1 MDEFIFILELIST
14 AAYAVLGAMKA
25 VKKEMDMFGT
35 VVMGVTTAIGG
46 GVIRDIVIGKTPPT
60 AFVSPIFTAVAA
72 IFSGIVLITHIRKRI
87 SENSA
92 AYDKI
97 LFILDTVGLG
107 AFTVTGVGTVI
118 DSGNYNMLLIVFVGV
133 ITGVGGGVMRDIFA
147 GDIPYIFVK
156 HIYALAS
163 IAGALVCALLWRVA
177 DKNIAVCVGMATVII
192 IRCFSAHYKWNV
204 PVKKIDTMSEDR

>member
-1 MDEFIFILELIST
+1 MDEFIYVLELIST

-60 AFVSPIFTAVAA
+60 AFVSPIFATVAA
-72 IFSGIVLITHIRKRI
+72 IFSGIVLITHIRRRI
-87 SENSA
+87 SENSI
-92 AYDKI
+92 AYERI

-118 DSGNYNMLLIVFVGV
+118 DSGNYNMLLIVFVGA
-133 ITGVGGGVMRDIFA
+133 ITGVGGGVIRDIFA

-163 IAGALVCALLWRVA
+163 IAGALVCALLWRVT
-177 DKNIAVCVGMATVII
+177 DKNIAISAGMATVII

-204 PVKKIDTMSEDR
+204 PVKKIDAADKL

>member
-1 MDEFIFILELIST
+1 MFILELIST
-14 AAYAVLGAMKA
+14 AAYAVLGALKA

-35 VVMGVTTAIGG
+35 VVLGVTTAIGG

-60 AFVSPIFTAVAA
+60 AFVSPIFTTVAA
-72 IFSGIVLITHIRKRI
+72 IFSGIVLITHIRKKI
-87 SENSA
+87 SENSVT
-92 AYDKI
+92 YDRI
-97 LFILDTVGLG
+97 LFILDTMGLG

-133 ITGVGGGVMRDIFA
+133 ITGVGGGVLRDIFS

-163 IAGALVCALLWRVA
+163 IAGALVCALLWHVA
-177 DKNIAVCVGMATVII
+177 DKNIAVSAGMAAVIL

-204 PVKKIDTMSEDR
+204 PVKKLNTGLDENQI